1 MSDDMQM
8 LRDLGEVKA
17 ELRQTNELLRQI
29 IGGRAK

>member
-17 ELRQTNELLRQI
+17 ELSAVMLYGNHRS
-29 IGGRAK
+29 